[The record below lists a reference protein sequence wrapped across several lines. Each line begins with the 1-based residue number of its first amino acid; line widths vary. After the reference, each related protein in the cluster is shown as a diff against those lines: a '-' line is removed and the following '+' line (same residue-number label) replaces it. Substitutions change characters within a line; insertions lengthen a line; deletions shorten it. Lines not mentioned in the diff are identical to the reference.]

1 MMNKSLRAAAGE
13 SSRNLEYGFQPGEV
27 TPKKRAAVTGGF

>member
-1 MMNKSLRAAAGE
+1 MMNKSLRARRRE
-13 SSRNLEYGFQPGEV
+13 SSRKLEYGFQRGEV